1 MTDLTRNLTLAL
13 FAAGALALA
22 KPARAQSFLCEGTFN
37 LDDAA
42 MQSYR
47 FGPAVAPPA
56 PAVAVIQPD
65 PDPLKLR
72 FLKYAEVAVK
82 HRLAGLASYYSTSLD
97 GSLTANGERYHNK
110 KMSAAHLTL
119 PLGSWVEVTSRATG
133 RKLRLRVNDRGP
145 YVNKFAIDLS
155 QAAARFLG
163 VDVAEDR
170 YVMIR
175 IIGLPGEDPLPEDV
189 IDGPKAPAVEESASM
204 NPAER

>member
-1 MTDLTRNLTLAL
+1 MIRNLTFGL
-13 FAAGALALA
+13 FLAGAFALA
-22 KPARAQSFLCEGTFN
+22 QPLHAQSFLCEDDFK

-47 FGPAVAPPA
+47 FGPPPLPPA
-56 PAVAVIQPD
+56 PPPPIAQTQPD

-72 FLKYAEVAVK
+72 LLKYASVAVK
-82 HRLAGLASYYSTSLD
+82 HRLTGLASYYSTSLD
-97 GSLTANGERYHNK
+97 GTLTANGERYHNK

-119 PLGSWVEVTSRATG
+119 PLGSWIEVTARATG

-163 VDVAEDR
+163 VDIADDR

-175 IIGLPGEDPLPEDV
+175 IIGLPGEEPLPDDV
-189 IDGPKAPAVEESASM
+189 INGPKAAVVEETAALA
-204 NPAER
+204 PAGQ